1 MTQRQHVTGERVV
14 HETTGTASVSGGAG
28 HRPRSRAA
36 RVAAGATAVLAAGAL
51 LVGCGGGDQDAEDGA
66 PKKVSGEAAPAGG
79 DSDKGKE
86 GDGKGGDQGDSG
98 KGDTDGAS
106 KGGSGGSDSG
116 AKGSSGSSDSSGSSS
131 SGTAGGDSSAGG
143 THSGSGSG
151 SRCATGDLRASF
163 GPNHPGAGQQNYS
176 LVFTNKSDAT
186 CTVRGYPGLAFVNS
200 AGEEISIDPNR
211 TGGQVRT
218 VTLAPGKSAW
228 APLSYSN
235 PEMTG
240 VPTVKPSA
248 AKVTPPDEHASLTAP
263 WSGGEVTKS
272 GTASV
277 PKIGPLAPGTGG

>member
-14 HETTGTASVSGGAG
+14 HETTGPAPVFGGAG
-28 HRPRSRAA
+28 HRPRRRVA

-51 LVGCGGGDQDAEDGA
+51 LVGCGDGDKDAGDGA

-79 DSDKGKE
+79 DSDKDTG
-86 GDGKGGDQGDSG
+86 GDGKGGDQDNGG
-98 KGDTDGAS
+98 KGDTDGAA
-106 KGGSGGSDSG
+106 KGGSDGSGSG
-116 AKGSSGSSDSSGSSS
+116 SGGSSDSSGPSSA
-131 SGTAGGDSSAGG
+131 GTSGGDSSAGG
-143 THSGSGSG
+143 THAGSG

-163 GPNHPGAGQQNYS
+163 GPNHPGAGQENYS

-200 AGEEISIDPNR
+200 AGEEVSIDPNR

-235 PEMTG
+235 PEMTD